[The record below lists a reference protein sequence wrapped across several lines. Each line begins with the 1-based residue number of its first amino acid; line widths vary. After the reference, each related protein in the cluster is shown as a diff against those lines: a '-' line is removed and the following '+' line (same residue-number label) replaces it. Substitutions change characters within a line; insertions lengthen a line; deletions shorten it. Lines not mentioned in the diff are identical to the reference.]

1 MPALLE
7 NKFKTPV
14 LLNGEIR
21 LAPQVFLFI
30 RKGCI
35 M

>member
-1 MPALLE
+1 MLVLLE